1 MEYVCLIIILIVTI
15 IILKIGLNIRIKD
28 LKKIKQMAYS
38 EDNNK
43 LTKDFPTNKQICR
56 EILEML
62 NNSEV
67 TIEDTQDEKS
77 KTSLY
82 LVMQNKIIIA
92 NIDNTFTRI
101 QTIAHECIHS
111 MQNKVML
118 KFNFVISNI
127 NMIYFLI
134 ISILTLLGKI
144 SEPMQK
150 ILLTVLLALQFI
162 FFVVRNSLE
171 IDAMTRAE
179 NLSKEYISQE
189 NILSK
194 ENEERLMSK
203 YKELNK
209 IGIKT
214 YTFMLTIKMIIKPLL
229 YCVIALFK

>member
-15 IILKIGLNIRIKD
+15 VILKIGLNIRIKD

-92 NIDNTFTRI
+92 NIDKTFTRI

-111 MQNKVML
+111 VQDKVML
-118 KFNFVISNI
+118 KFNFAISNI
-127 NMIYFLI
+127 NMIFF
-134 ISILTLLGKI
+134 
-144 SEPMQK
+144 
-150 ILLTVLLALQFI
+150 LQFI

>member
-1 MEYVCLIIILIVTI
+1 
-15 IILKIGLNIRIKD
+15 
-28 LKKIKQMAYS
+28 
-38 EDNNK
+38 
-43 LTKDFPTNKQICR
+43 
-56 EILEML
+56 
-62 NNSEV
+62 
-67 TIEDTQDEKS
+67 
-77 KTSLY
+77 
-82 LVMQNKIIIA
+82 
-92 NIDNTFTRI
+92 
-101 QTIAHECIHS
+101 

-194 ENEERLMSK
+194 ENEERLMNK

>member
-1 MEYVCLIIILIVTI
+1 
-15 IILKIGLNIRIKD
+15 
-28 LKKIKQMAYS
+28 
-38 EDNNK
+38 
-43 LTKDFPTNKQICR
+43 
-56 EILEML
+56 
-62 NNSEV
+62 
-67 TIEDTQDEKS
+67 
-77 KTSLY
+77 
-82 LVMQNKIIIA
+82 
-92 NIDNTFTRI
+92 
-101 QTIAHECIHS
+101 
-111 MQNKVML
+111 
-118 KFNFVISNI
+118 
-127 NMIYFLI
+127 
-134 ISILTLLGKI
+134 
-144 SEPMQK
+144 MQK